1 MSRRVQNRF
10 ALTLLL
16 VFVFLL
22 AACGTVGQLKGIL
35 EAVEAN
41 EPRAQGTRYGA
52 NYNRLRNGC
61 QRGPASSARVQL
73 DR

>member
-1 MSRRVQNRF
+1 MMSRRVQNRF

-52 NYNRLRNGC
+52 NYNRLRMDVSGARQAVPGC
-61 QRGPASSARVQL
+61 N
-73 DR
+73 